1 MVRPVTLRI
10 AVPVL
15 VLAAISLAGCGGAN
29 LNPFKKEEQLLPG
42 DRISVALGQEEIKVD
57 PVAAK
62 SPVSLPAP
70 KRNEEWSQPGGSPD
84 NALGHLELGGG
95 LATVWSA
102 DVGTG
107 SSDSGRLTASP
118 IVYQG
123 KVFAMDVEG
132 QLAAFSTSGARVW
145 RISLVPEN
153 ERGRAG
159 FGGGLAADGGRLYV
173 TTGFGTVV
181 AVNPASG
188 EIFWT
193 RKIGTPIRTAPTAV
207 GGDVYFVT
215 SESTMYCLSGNDGN
229 ERWSHRG
236 IPETATLLSNVSPA
250 VGGNRVIAPFPSGD
264 VVGYDRQSG
273 KPAWAESL
281 AMKKTG
287 SSLTA
292 LSDPARPVLDGGVL
306 FAVSH
311 AGRMVATSA
320 DNGARVWT
328 KSIRSTQ
335 MPWVAGDNVFVVDV
349 SGKLI
354 ALTRRD
360 GKVRWTLDLPQQ
372 TKWNG
377 PVLASGKLW
386 LVSSSGLVVGVDAK
400 AGTIAT
406 QRNIGEAVYIAPIV
420 AAGRMYILTDEAK
433 LFAMN

>member
-1 MVRPVTLRI
+1 MAGPVTFRI
-10 AVPVL
+10 AVPVVVATAMAL
-15 VLAAISLAGCGGAN
+15 GGCGAS
-29 LNPFKKEEQLLPG
+29 LNPWKKEEELLPG
-42 DRISVALGQEEIKVD
+42 DRISIAVGQDEIKVD
-57 PVAAK
+57 PVVAK

-70 KRNEEWSQPGGSPD
+70 KRNEDWSQPGGSPD
-84 NALGHLELGGG
+84 NAPGHLEVAGG
-95 LATVWSA
+95 LSTVWSA
-102 DVGTG
+102 DAGTG

-118 IVYQG
+118 VVYQG

-132 QLAAFSTSGARVW
+132 QLAAFSTSGSRVW

-153 ERGRAG
+153 QNAKAA

-181 AVNPASG
+181 AINPNSG

-207 GGDVYFVT
+207 GGDIYFVT
-215 SESTMYCLSGNDGN
+215 SESTMYCLSGDDGN

-236 IPETATLLSNVSPA
+236 IPESATLLSNVSPA
-250 VGGNRVIAPFPSGD
+250 VGRNVVVAPFPSGD

-273 KPAWAESL
+273 KPVFAESL
-281 AMKKTG
+281 AMKRTG

-292 LSDPARPVLDGGVL
+292 LSDPARPVLDGGLL

-335 MPWVAGDNVFVVDV
+335 MPWVSGDNVFVVDV
-349 SGKLI
+349 TGKLI
-354 ALTRRD
+354 ALTRRE

-377 PVLASGKLW
+377 PVLASGRLW
-386 LVSSSGLVVGVDAK
+386 LVSSAGLVVGVDAK

-420 AAGRMYILTDEAK
+420 AAGRMYILTDKAQ
-433 LFAMN
+433 LIALN

>member
-1 MVRPVTLRI
+1 MARAVTFRI
-10 AVPVL
+10 AVPVA
-15 VLAAISLAGCGGAN
+15 VAAAMALAGCGAS
-29 LNPFKKEEQLLPG
+29 LNPWNKEEELLPG
-42 DRISVALGQEEIKVD
+42 DRISVALGREEIEVD

-70 KRNEEWSQPGGSPD
+70 KRNPDWSQPGGSPD
-84 NALGHLELGGG
+84 NAPGHLELAGG
-95 LATVWSA
+95 LSTAWSA

-153 ERGRAG
+153 EGGHAG
-159 FGGGLAADGGRLYV
+159 FGGGLAAADGRLYA

-181 AVNPASG
+181 AVNPNNG

-193 RKIGTPIRTAPTAV
+193 REIGTPIRTAPTAI

-215 SESTMYCLSGNDGN
+215 SQSTMYCLSGSDGN

-250 VGGNRVIAPFPSGD
+250 IAGDRVVAPFPSGD
-264 VVGYDRQSG
+264 VVGYDRKSG
-273 KPAWAESL
+273 KPVWAESL

-292 LSDPARPVLDGGVL
+292 LSDPARPVLDNGIL

-320 DNGARVWT
+320 DNGARLWT

-335 MPWVAGDNVFVVDV
+335 MPWVAGNNVFVVDV
-349 SGKLI
+349 SGTLI
-354 ALTRRD
+354 ALTRRE

-377 PVLASGKLW
+377 PVLASGRLW
-386 LVSSSGLVVGVDAK
+386 LVSSNGLLVGVDAK

-406 QRNIGEAVYIAPIV
+406 QRDLGEAVYIAPIV
-420 AAGRMYILTDEAK
+420 AGGRMYILTDEAQ
-433 LFAMN
+433 LIAMN